1 MGAGTLSGVYERYAD
16 HAPYLK
22 AFEDK
27 SSSEL
32 SDMERAVTDTMNTP
46 GWGHIERLWSIREHD
61 LIENVLRLHPAD
73 SHMEYAAASAKV
85 AGLREARTAPR
96 ALAKV
101 AEQRRQEAD
110 RNG

>member
-1 MGAGTLSGVYERYAD
+1 MYERYAD

-27 SSSEL
+27 TSSEL

-46 GWGHIERLWSIREHD
+46 GWPVIVNLWRIREDD
-61 LIENVLRLHPAD
+61 LIEAVLRLHPAD
-73 SHMEYAAASAKV
+73 THMEHAAATAKV
-85 AGLREARTAPR
+85 AGLREALNAPR